1 MNIGKSCGA
10 IVYRKLGEDIEFL
23 AVKSKANGHWS
34 FPKGHMEKGES
45 EEKTAEREIFEETGL
60 SVVLL
65 DKFRTKIKYSLT
77 EETLK
82 EVIFFIGTASK
93 QPVKIQKAEIQDF
106 RWLKY
111 MDMLNL
117 LTFENTKKIL
127 IEVKDYL
134 NGINSFQ
141 I

>member
-1 MNIGKSCGA
+1 
-10 IVYRKLGEDIEFL
+10 
-23 AVKSKANGHWS
+23 
-34 FPKGHMEKGES
+34 
-45 EEKTAEREIFEETGL
+45 
-60 SVVLL
+60 
-65 DKFRTKIKYSLT
+65 LT
-77 EETLK
+77 EEILK

-134 NGINSFQ
+134 NEINSF
-141 I
+141 